1 MKKRRRESLQEL
13 ERKMS
18 GKVIQTLRLSP
29 LASMLTEA
37 ELRLLAN
44 CGRMLMVERGET
56 ILEESGLDERLFLL
70 REGRLELKLS
80 MWTDSGQCGGESIH
94 ELAEPGEPF
103 GWAAWIR
110 PDRLSV
116 SVRAL
121 EAVSLV
127 ALDLNKIG
135 DSHTFL
141 KVSQRMLQLLYARLQ
156 ECGICPPNVSGL
168 LKMKHLMLV

>member
-1 MKKRRRESLQEL
+1 MA
-13 ERKMS
+13 

-29 LASMLTEA
+29 LASMLSEA

-44 CGRMLMVERGET
+44 CGRMLMVECGET
-56 ILEESGLDERLFLL
+56 ILEESGLDERLFCL
-70 REGRLELKLS
+70 REGRLALHLS
-80 MWTDSGQCGGESIH
+80 MWTESGQCGGEATL

-121 EAVSLV
+121 ETVSLV
-127 ALDLNKIG
+127 ALDLRKLG
-135 DSHTFL
+135 DTQTFM

-156 ECGICPPNVSGL
+156 ECGICPPNISGL
-168 LKMKHLMLV
+168 LKMKHLLQV